1 MRWLDLAGIPGS
13 GKSTIAYPLWPDR
26 AVGWDGL
33 PPPAYW
39 RQYLDELTNLF
50 MLIRTHLT
58 LEAAI
63 RMNIRT
69 AGKMAAVERMQSDK
83 PFVQTGH
90 LQRILGFGWRLH
102 DMGADVHLISRAL
115 WLMPASIGAVFLEA
129 EDETLIARNRARRL
143 VPETAHED
151 RSHQIR
157 PMKAAIAVA
166 KKVLNERK
174 LPILELDVQRQSA
187 DAARAELVAFAAEH
201 AGNATSVR
209 SGCEDALLSTYP
221 IWWRR

>member
-1 MRWLDLAGIPGS
+1 MRWVDIAGIPGS
-13 GKSTIAYPLWPDR
+13 GKSSISYPLWQDKS
-26 AVGWDGL
+26 VSWDGL

-50 MLIRTHLT
+50 MLIRSHPTF
-58 LEAAI
+58 EAAI

-69 AGKMAAVERMQSDK
+69 AGKMAAVERIQSDR

-115 WLMPASIGAVFLEA
+115 WLMPASICVVFLEA
-129 EDETLIARNRARRL
+129 DDETLIARNQARRL
-143 VPETAHED
+143 VPATAHED
-151 RSHQIR
+151 RSHQIK
-157 PMKAAIAVA
+157 PMRAAIAVA
-166 KKVLNERK
+166 KKVLHERG

-187 DAARAELVAFAAEH
+187 DAARAELVAYAAAH
-201 AGNATSVR
+201 ADHATSVR
-209 SGCEDALLSTYP
+209 SGCEDALLPTYP
-221 IWWRR
+221 VWWRR